1 MLVNVSM
8 KIIFPFSRFPKPPP
22 TPKYFVTVPLETPK
36 SILKKMEGKKDG
48 ASIQKQL
55 RFKLVSL
62 SAIISYHHHHHHHIV
77 LLVECSPTNQVQEGP
92 SGLLTALDGVT
103 TQKDDDD
110 DEDEDEDEDEE
121 YDDEVEPGPPEI
133 VLKTED
139 LHE

>member
-36 SILKKMEGKKDG
+36 SILKKMEGRMER
-48 ASIQKQL
+48 Q
-55 RFKLVSL
+55 FKNICILSEFHSL
-62 SAIISYHHHHHHHIV
+62 LSSSSSHNIV

-110 DEDEDEDEDEE
+110 D
-121 YDDEVEPGPPEI
+121 DD
-133 VLKTED
+133 D
-139 LHE
+139 